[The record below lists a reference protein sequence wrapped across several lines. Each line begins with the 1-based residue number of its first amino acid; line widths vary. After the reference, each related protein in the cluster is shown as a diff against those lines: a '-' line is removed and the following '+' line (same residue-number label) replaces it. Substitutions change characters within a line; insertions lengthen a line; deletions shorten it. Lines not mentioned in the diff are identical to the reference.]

1 MRKLISSESVT
12 EGHPDK
18 LADFISDSV
27 LDAFLSEDPQAR
39 VAVETVLTNGL
50 AFVTG
55 ETRSTARPD
64 VQAIVREAVR
74 QVGYTEA
81 AYGFDAVHSGVMLA
95 LNRVDRAEL
104 NYGTAWAAIEE
115 NWFWLIAW
123 IIVAA
128 VGLGAQMT
136 RLSEARLP
144 ARPWSKAPAVT

>member
-1 MRKLISSESVT
+1 
-12 EGHPDK
+12 
-18 LADFISDSV
+18 SV

-95 LNRVDRAEL
+95 LNSQSADIAMGVDQSLESQAGDALDLIGAGDQGIMFGYAVDETSELMPAPITLAHGLARRLAEVRR
-104 NYGTAWAAIEE
+104 N
-115 NWFWLIAW
+115 
-123 IIVAA
+123 
-128 VGLGAQMT
+128 
-136 RLSEARLP
+136 
-144 ARPWSKAPAVT
+144 